1 MKDNR
6 KRLEICDWRH
16 ELPVTVQSKGT
27 HYSAK
32 SKARGI
38 MTELDIGRKLGIDPG
53 LVTDILDTAR
63 EFIRN
68 GYDVQ
73 LCRGIHLYVCVD
85 RLKTPF
91 IAAKDKMKRISGAN
105 MTAAFLSSLP
115 KKWTKQKLE
124 LDATAIN
131 NLGVS
136 DADLAEHDLVRP
148 GKAVWSRCS
157 FADFTF
163 EPDCGAPG
171 RRSLPPT
178 N

>member
-1 MKDNR
+1 MTKGKDKR
-6 KRLEICDWRH
+6 ERLEICDWRH

-32 SKARGI
+32 SKARDI

-53 LVTDILDTAR
+53 LVTDILDMAR

-91 IAAKDKMKRISGAN
+91 IAAKTMGA
-105 MTAAFLSSLP
+105 FRKS
-115 KKWTKQKLE
+115 
-124 LDATAIN
+124 
-131 NLGVS
+131 VS
-136 DADLAEHDLVRP
+136 DKAIRP
-148 GKAVWSRCS
+148 SRNGESITQAAAVKMNEDRKS
-157 FADFTF
+157 DFKGVT
-163 EPDCGAPG
+163 PDTVIKCWRCGAVNRVG
-171 RRSLPPT
+171 RRLVDG
-178 N
+178 